1 MKNKQAKHT
10 SDGNDD
16 EEVDLELGELEQ
28 DSQNTEMDIDETEI
42 LESLDMSA
50 K

>member
-1 MKNKQAKHT
+1 AKHT
-10 SDGNDD
+10 NDDNDD
-16 EEVDLELGELEQ
+16 EEVDSELGELEQ

>member
-1 MKNKQAKHT
+1 MKHT
-10 SDGNDD
+10 SDDNDD
-16 EEVDLELGELEQ
+16 EEVDSELRELEK